1 MKIKLNKLPIENE
14 MIDIQKH
21 MRSLKKQLTLE
32 NSKSNKLKS
41 EILQIET
48 GRKAEAASLLKKQ
61 QEEMLMK
68 NKMRKELDKL

>member
-61 QEEMLMK
+61 QEEMLLK
-68 NKMRKELDKL
+68 NKMRKELEKL